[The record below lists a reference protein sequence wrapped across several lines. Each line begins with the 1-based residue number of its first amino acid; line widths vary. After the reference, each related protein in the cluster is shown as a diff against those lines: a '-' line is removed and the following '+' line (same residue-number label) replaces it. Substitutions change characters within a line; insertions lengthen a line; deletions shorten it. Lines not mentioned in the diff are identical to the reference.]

1 MTVEALKAEMAGYLM
16 RGLDDRANE
25 VAAEIRRLGS
35 DVETTAADTPPDTT
49 KNSPL
54 DVPEESP
61 EANPLDAD
69 SGLPEEV
76 PAKAK
81 PAPRKR
87 IR

>member
-35 DVETTAADTPPDTT
+35 DVETASAEDPVAEP
-49 KNSPL
+49 N
-54 DVPEESP
+54 
-61 EANPLDAD
+61 D
-69 SGLPEEV
+69 STDDNTDPGETLRSQSWKIPR
-76 PAKAK
+76 PAK

>member
-35 DVETTAADTPPDTT
+35 DVETASAEDPVAEPNDSTDDNTDPDETPAEPVVED
-49 KNSPL
+49 P
-54 DVPEESP
+54 
-61 EANPLDAD
+61 A
-69 SGLPEEV
+69 
-76 PAKAK
+76 PAK
-81 PAPRKR
+81 PTPRKR

>member
-1 MTVEALKAEMAGYLM
+1 MSIEALKAEMAGYFV

-35 DVETTAADTPPDTT
+35 DVETTAADTPPDT
-49 KNSPL
+49 PEDAAPDAEL
-54 DVPEESP
+54 DTPEDIES
-61 EANPLDAD
+61 
-69 SGLPEEV
+69 
-76 PAKAK
+76 KAK

>member
-1 MTVEALKAEMAGYLM
+1 MSVEALKAEMAGYFV

-35 DVETTAADTPPDTT
+35 AVETAAAVTPLDTPEDAAP
-49 KNSPL
+49 
-54 DVPEESP
+54 VAE
-61 EANPLDAD
+61 LDA
-69 SGLPEEV
+69 PEDIES
-76 PAKAK
+76 KAK

>member
-1 MTVEALKAEMAGYLM
+1 MSVAALKAEMAGYLV

-35 DVETTAADTPPDTT
+35 DVETTAAVTPLDTPEDAAPDA
-49 KNSPL
+49 
-54 DVPEESP
+54 E
-61 EANPLDAD
+61 LDA
-69 SGLPEEV
+69 PEDAAPVAELDA
-76 PAKAK
+76 PEDIESKAK

>member
-1 MTVEALKAEMAGYLM
+1 MSIEALKAEMAGYFV

-35 DVETTAADTPPDTT
+35 DVETTAADTPLDTPEDAAPDA
-49 KNSPL
+49 
-54 DVPEESP
+54 E
-61 EANPLDAD
+61 LDA
-69 SGLPEEV
+69 PEEV